1 MPESHSREMDHI
13 AALQLFQGICEYLR
27 CYGHDVGNP
36 DDMTVGDLARDLW
49 QSATPADADAMT
61 SAARDVP
68 SLRL

>member
-13 AALQLFQGICEYLR
+13 AALQLFQGICEYFR
-27 CYGHDVGNP
+27 CYGDQDYAP
-36 DDMTVGDLARDLW
+36 DNMTVGDLARDLW
-49 QSATPADADAMT
+49 QGATPADVGAMA